1 MLKCIAVLDIG
12 TNEHWMSSFNKA
24 HFHSLTLGCIEDV
37 LCRCVPSSG
46 PFNPL
51 RSKHYED
58 DDDDD
63 ENTPSP

>member
-1 MLKCIAVLDIG
+1 
-12 TNEHWMSSFNKA
+12 MSSFNKA

-63 ENTPSP
+63 DENTPSP